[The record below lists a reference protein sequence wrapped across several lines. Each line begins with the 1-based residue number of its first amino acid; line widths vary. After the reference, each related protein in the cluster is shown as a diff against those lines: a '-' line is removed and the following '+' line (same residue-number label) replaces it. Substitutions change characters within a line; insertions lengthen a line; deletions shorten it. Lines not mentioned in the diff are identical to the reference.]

1 MIGDKKE
8 LRKQLAERL
17 SKITKPQY
25 EHFSYQIAKKLY
37 QDENWLGAKTIG
49 LTISR
54 QPEVDTY
61 QIIRR
66 AWEEGKQVVVPK
78 CIPKNREML
87 FRTLSRFD
95 QLESVYY
102 GLLEPIESETTEVS
116 PSNIDLLIVP
126 GLAFTENGYRLGF
139 GGGYYDRFLTT
150 YNGHTLSLAFGQQIV
165 SQLPV
170 EGHDIPVEKLITNE
184 KVCFINE

>member
-8 LRKQLAERL
+8 LRKQITEKL
-17 SKITKPQY
+17 SKVTKPQY
-25 EHFSYQIAKKLY
+25 EHLSYHIAKGLY
-37 QDENWLGAKTIG
+37 QDEYWRDAKTIG

-66 AWEEGKQVVVPK
+66 AWEEGKQVVIPK
-78 CIPKNREML
+78 CLPKNREMI
-87 FRTLSRFD
+87 FRTLNQFD

-102 GLLEPIESETTEVS
+102 GLLEPIESETTEIC
-116 PSNIDLLIVP
+116 PSSIDLLIVP
-126 GLAFTENGYRLGF
+126 GLAFTESGYRLGF
-139 GGGYYDRFLTT
+139 GGGYYDRFLTK
-150 YNGHTLSLAFGQQIV
+150 YNGHTLSLAFQLQIV

-170 EGHDIPVEKLITNE
+170 ETHDIPVEKLITDQ
-184 KVCFINE
+184 KVMFVNG